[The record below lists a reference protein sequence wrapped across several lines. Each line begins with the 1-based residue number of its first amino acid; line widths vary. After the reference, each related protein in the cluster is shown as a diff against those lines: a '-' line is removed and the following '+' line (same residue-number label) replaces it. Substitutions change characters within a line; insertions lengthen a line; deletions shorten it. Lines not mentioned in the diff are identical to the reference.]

1 MSYRRIAV
9 VLFACLSASSMM
21 HAQTPTPSTPAH
33 LDCAAISTPDQK
45 KDEDT
50 IQRIELGWLTAEYRG
65 NPQFLECLLEP
76 DYRTSSRNGK
86 IRTREDVIGRVSPT
100 PDLTREV
107 PKLET
112 IVFVH
117 GDVASA
123 HSIMHTTDK
132 AGNPKEVHFVDV
144 YTFHDGRWHAFG
156 GADL

>member
-1 MSYRRIAV
+1 MSYRGIAV
-9 VLFACLSASSMM
+9 ALFACLSAAGMM
-21 HAQTPTPSTPAH
+21 QAQTPAPSAPAR

-50 IQRIELGWLTAEYRG
+50 IQRIEQGWLTAEYRG

-86 IRTREDVIGRVSPT
+86 VRTREDVIGRVSPT

-123 HSIMHTTDK
+123 HSIMRTTDK
-132 AGNPKEVHFVDV
+132 AGNPKEVHFVDS
-144 YTFHDGRWHAFG
+144 YIFHDGRWHAFS